1 MQEERRNEL
10 LGIALFAVGVL
21 IAISLI
27 SFAEEDL
34 AYFTSSPTRPAQNY
48 AGIIGAYVGMFLF
61 TAFGRA
67 AFVVPAL
74 IIIWGVKKFTTG
86 GVQKFYRGERPNP
99 TVEFL
104 DKILTALRQMQL
116 DSAA

>member
-1 MQEERRNEL
+1 MEVTAKELAQLALRRMER
-10 LGIALFAVGVL
+10 
-21 IAISLI
+21 
-27 SFAEEDL
+27 
-34 AYFTSSPTRPAQNY
+34 
-48 AGIIGAYVGMFLF
+48 
-61 TAFGRA
+61 
-67 AFVVPAL
+67 
-74 IIIWGVKKFTTG
+74 FTTDPQYGSAKAVVTEVAARSGVSFG